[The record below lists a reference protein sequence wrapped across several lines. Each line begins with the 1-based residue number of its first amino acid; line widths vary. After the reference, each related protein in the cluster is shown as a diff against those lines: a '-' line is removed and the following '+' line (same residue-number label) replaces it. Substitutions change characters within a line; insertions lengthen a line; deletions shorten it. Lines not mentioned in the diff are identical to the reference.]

1 MVVDGKGIGRR
12 VGIERVS
19 AGYPWKEDVRM
30 SRMYVCIYGIAVDV
44 VVQ

>member
-30 SRMYVCIYGIAVDV
+30 SSMCMCVFMVLL
-44 VVQ
+44 